1 MFNQFLVLGL
11 LLGLFVGTSFGVS
24 LMALMTM
31 AKCSDTSMA
40 MAKRLDTVEVE
51 LER

>member
-1 MFNQFLVLGL
+1 MSNQL
-11 LLGLFVGTSFGVS
+11 LLGILGFVLGTYFGVF
-24 LMALMTM
+24 LMAL
-31 AKCSDTSMA
+31 MA